1 MPDLKISQLSAGG
14 AAQAADEFP
23 IARAGGNAKITG
35 ANIAAAATSVGTLT
49 ANVAVTKNAPTITLT
64 GTGSGTDQALTLVS
78 NDGLTSRVFQG
89 GSATTLAGGLGLQA
103 NANRT
108 IQFLIG
114 STQAMTLDASGNLG
128 LGTASVPGSQRLR
141 VAGGDVGLE
150 GQFLYLVNANA
161 NIQLGAAQN
170 AQIINT
176 DSTNTLDIRR
186 TGASSIIT
194 ISPAGTE
201 RWRFNSSGHL
211 LAATDNT
218 VDIGA
223 SGANRPRDLYLS
235 GTLTTGSN
243 STMQGSSGFL
253 IVRAGT
259 GALYLRAGASN
270 GSVFIQDS
278 TGGSPNVLIG
288 GISAVGA
295 SAVNVIGIANGTAP
309 TSSPAGM
316 GQLYVEAGALKYRG
330 SSGTVTTIA
339 NA

>member
-14 AAQAADEFP
+14 AAQASDEFP

-78 NDGLTSRVFQG
+78 NDGLTSRIFQG

-114 STQAMTLDASGNLG
+114 STMFWQ
-128 LGTASVPGSQRLR
+128 V
-141 VAGGDVGLE
+141 
-150 GQFLYLVNANA
+150 
-161 NIQLGAAQN
+161 
-170 AQIINT
+170 
-176 DSTNTLDIRR
+176 
-186 TGASSIIT
+186 
-194 ISPAGTE
+194 
-201 RWRFNSSGHL
+201 NSSGHL
-211 LAATDNT
+211 LAGADASY
-218 VDIGA
+218 DIGA
-223 SGANRPRDLYLS
+223 SGATRPRDLFLS
-235 GTLTTGSN
+235 RNIVSGGDLTIGSN
-243 STMQGSSGFL
+243 STIAPGGGYL
-253 IVRAGT
+253 VVKAGAG
-259 GALYLRAGASN
+259 GALYLRPGGAN
-270 GSVFIQDS
+270 GNIFLQDS
-278 TGGSPNVLIG
+278 TGGSPNILIG
-288 GISAVGA
+288 GISAVGT